1 MSRDLLSNP
10 RHRALVLSAFFVVA
24 SVTAGYGAYMGK
36 LKILGL
42 LGLFTGG
49 FLLRLA
55 SVRNA
60 YWLTITCIQLSHVL
74 YGPIHEEF
82 EIDKWIALA
91 GMAVLSIAV
100 AAWHMFDVPPR
111 PQLMHAFPF
120 ALLLLAAA
128 STEWS
133 VEPQT
138 SFLKAGAMTLA
149 VVVAF
154 VGVYSHALT
163 KESARSFADV
173 HVDMLWMVFPLSAF
187 LYFVPIAGSH
197 DEGRYSSIFEN
208 ANNLGAWFSAALPLL
223 VASVLDH
230 PIRWRRHAA
239 AVVLGTALFVEFVCG
254 SRGGLLGAAAGVGFY
269 SLLRWPR
276 RTLAFMAGLAVFTA
290 FVVAYARSYDLS
302 LAGIS
307 STLDNLMRLDTLGT
321 LSDRTVYWE
330 IGLLIARQHPWL
342 GHGFGT
348 GESLFPRYGIDKLV
362 GHGGPTVHNTYL
374 DTFMTLGGVGVA
386 LLVLTV
392 LWCVLLAWRTWRRA
406 PRTEEGLLAIALG
419 GCVIAT
425 ALHSIVEGLI
435 FGPGNPWGMPFWVN
449 MALVARL
456 WVLARERARAAPA
469 VAQSAQPALAA

>member
-10 RHRALVLSAFFVVA
+10 RARALVLSAFFVVA
-24 SVTAGYGAYMGK
+24 SIMAGYGAYMGK

-55 SVRNA
+55 SIRNA
-60 YWLTITCIQLSHVL
+60 YWLTITCIQLSHVMI
-74 YGPIHEEF
+74 GPIHDEF
-82 EIDKWIALA
+82 DIDKWIALA
-91 GMAVLSIAV
+91 GMAVLSVAV
-100 AAWHMFDVPPR
+100 AAWHLFDVPMR

-133 VEPQT
+133 VEPRT
-138 SFLKAGAMTLA
+138 SFLKAGAMTMA
-149 VVVAF
+149 VVIAF
-154 VGVYSHALT
+154 VGVYSHAIT
-163 KESARSFADV
+163 TASARSFADV

-187 LYFVPIAGSH
+187 LFFVPIVGGY
-197 DEGRYSSIFEN
+197 DGGRYSAIFEN
-208 ANNLGAWFSAALPLL
+208 ANNLGAWFSGALPLL

-230 PIRWRRHAA
+230 PVRWRRQAA

-254 SRGGLLGAAAGVGFY
+254 SRGGLLGAVAGVGFY
-269 SLLRWPR
+269 SVLRWPR
-276 RTLAFMAGLAVFTA
+276 RTIALGAA
-290 FVVAYARSYDLS
+290 FVVFLAFAFAFARSYDLS

-307 STLDNLMRLDTLGT
+307 STLDNLMRLDTLDD

-330 IGLLIARQHPWL
+330 IGLLIAKQRPWL

-348 GESLFPRYGIDKLV
+348 GEGLFPRYGIDRIV

-374 DTFMTLGGVGVA
+374 DAFMTLGAVGLA
-386 LLVLTV
+386 ILVLSV
-392 LWCVLLAWRTWRRA
+392 AWCLFLAWRTWRRA
-406 PRTEEGLLAIALG
+406 PRTEEALLAVALG
-419 GCVIAT
+419 GCVLAT

-456 WVLARERARAAPA
+456 SLLVREKSRASGGVAEEAR
-469 VAQSAQPALAA
+469 PALAA